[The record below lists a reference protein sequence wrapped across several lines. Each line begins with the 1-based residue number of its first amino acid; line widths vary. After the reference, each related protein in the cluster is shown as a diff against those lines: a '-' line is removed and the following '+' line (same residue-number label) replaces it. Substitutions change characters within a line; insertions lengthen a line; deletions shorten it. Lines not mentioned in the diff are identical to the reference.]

1 MSVSEWLLQGML
13 LLLLVAAIPFAWRL
27 EKQLGALRR
36 DRPALEAG
44 AADFGEAT
52 RQAEAALARLRATAE
67 GAGRAVAEKV
77 AVAEP
82 LREDLKFLIERAES
96 LADRL
101 EGLVRV
107 ARPLA
112 AAEPPRM
119 ASPAAPASA
128 AVPPP
133 EATEAPRSQAE
144 RDLLRALR
152 LAR

>member
-1 MSVSEWLLQGML
+1 MSVSEWLLQGL
-13 LLLLVAAIPFAWRL
+13 LLLLLCAAVPFAWRL

-52 RQAEAALARLRATAE
+52 RQAEATLARLRATAE
-67 GAGRAVAEKV
+67 SAGRGVAEKV
-77 AVAEP
+77 AAAEP

-101 EGLVRV
+101 EGLVRA

-112 AAEPPRM
+112 AAEPPPR
-119 ASPAAPASA
+119 ALAQAAAPVPVA
-128 AVPPP
+128 AAP
-133 EATEAPRSQAE
+133 EPPRSQAE
-144 RDLLRALR
+144 RELLRALR